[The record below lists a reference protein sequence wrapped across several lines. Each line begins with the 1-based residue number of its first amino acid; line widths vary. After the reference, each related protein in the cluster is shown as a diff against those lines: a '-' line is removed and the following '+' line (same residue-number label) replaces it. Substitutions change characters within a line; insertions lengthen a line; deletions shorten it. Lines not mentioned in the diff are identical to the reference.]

1 MEKRKNKGIRGSPL
15 AQYCQGAMKKDFVLV
30 PHTADLQ
37 LRVYGETLE
46 QLFGNAIVG
55 MFQSIEPRSPLAKK
69 NNGHVV
75 AESLPRIRD
84 IEVES
89 LDIDALLVDFLSEAL
104 YLSDIHDEAYLQAQ
118 VHELS
123 STYISATVS
132 GVPVIGFGVEIKA
145 VTYHG
150 LSIEKSNTKWHADIV
165 FDI

>member
-1 MEKRKNKGIRGSPL
+1 MKR
-15 AQYCQGAMKKDFVLV
+15 DFELI

-37 LRVYGETLE
+37 LRVYGTTLE
-46 QLFGNAIVG
+46 GLFSNAVIG
-55 MFQSIEPRSPLAKK
+55 MFQSIEPRSPLAK
-69 NNGHVV
+69 NSNGRLV
-75 AESLPRIRD
+75 AESLPRVRD

-89 LDIDALLVDFLSEAL
+89 LDLDALLVDFLSEAL

-123 STYISATVS
+123 TTYIKATLL
-132 GVPVIGFGVEIKA
+132 GVPVTGFNVEIKA

-150 LSIEKSNTKWHADIV
+150 LSIEKKNNEWQADIV